1 MGDELLFQE
10 GMLHFYYL
18 RFAID
23 VVPEFFTSMYLARP
37 IHPNSD

>member
-23 VVPEFFTSMYLARP
+23 AAGR
-37 IHPNSD
+37 NSD

>member
-23 VVPEFFTSMYLARP
+23 VVVV
-37 IHPNSD
+37 IHLSLNFRCFLTA